1 MPVYIIDTLQQ
12 QGGASFPIVED
23 VDLKGGF
30 RSVATEAAL
39 DTIPASFR
47 VTGMFVWTC
56 DTNKLWRLTSL
67 PSVLPGTWVEFT
79 GGSGGSGEAVI
90 DNTLLAG
97 EALTAGW
104 VVAINSSSQIVKA
117 SASGAGEVL
126 EPYGVVTADTPM
138 GSPAPVV
145 TSGIAAYAPGG
156 LTPGQVLYLAQ
167 GGGLPAVSSG
177 TVDGTYPDGSISNR
191 RVARVGQARTASTIQ
206 VRVQF
211 IAQT

>member
-1 MPVYIIDTLQQ
+1 MPVNIIDTLQQ

-23 VDLKGGF
+23 VDIKGGF
-30 RSVATEAAL
+30 RSVATEAARDL
-39 DTIPASFR
+39 IPASFR
-47 VTGMFVWTC
+47 VTGMFVWTQG
-56 DTNKLWRLTSL
+56 TGKLWRLTSL

-79 GGSGGSGEAVI
+79 EGGSGTAVI
-90 DNTLLAG
+90 DDTLLAG

-117 SASGAGEVL
+117 SASGVGEVL
-126 EPYGVVTADTPM
+126 EPYGVVTSDTPM
-138 GSPAPVV
+138 GAPASVV
-145 TSGIAAYAPGG
+145 TSGIASYSPGG

-167 GGGLPAVSSG
+167 GGGLPATAPG
-177 TVDGTYPDGSISNR
+177 TVDGTYPDGSISGR
-191 RVARVGQARTASTIQ
+191 RIARIGQARTANTIQ